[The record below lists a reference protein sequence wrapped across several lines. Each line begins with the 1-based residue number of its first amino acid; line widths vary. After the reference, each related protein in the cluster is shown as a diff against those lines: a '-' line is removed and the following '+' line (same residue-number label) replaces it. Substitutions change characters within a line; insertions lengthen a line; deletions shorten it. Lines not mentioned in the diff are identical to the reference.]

1 MQPAPLLNS
10 VVRPHRRSHHGPF
23 DNLINCSY
31 IKFIRVE
38 FDPAKDAANQAKHG
52 VSLAMAGDL
61 DWEAALV
68 WVDERFEYG
77 ESRMIALASQTEIL
91 CCVAFVDRSEVR
103 RVISL
108 RRANRREVK
117 HYVENL

>member
-1 MQPAPLLNS
+1 MKSNDSKPS
-10 VVRPHRRSHHGPF
+10 EPHRKSPRVSF
-23 DNLINCSY
+23 DNSIYRSY
-31 IKFIRVE
+31 IKGMKIE
-38 FDPAKDAANQAKHG
+38 FDPVKDVANQAKHG
-52 VSLAMAGDL
+52 VSLSMAVDL

-68 WVDERFEYG
+68 WVDERFEYD
-77 ESRMIALASQTEIL
+77 ESRMIELAPQTEIL
-91 CCVAFVDRSEVR
+91 YYVAFVDRGEVR